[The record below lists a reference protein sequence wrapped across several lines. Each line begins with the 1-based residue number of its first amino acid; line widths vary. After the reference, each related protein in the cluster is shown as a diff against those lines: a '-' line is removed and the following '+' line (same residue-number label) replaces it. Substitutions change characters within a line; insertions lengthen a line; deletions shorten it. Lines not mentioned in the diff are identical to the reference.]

1 MSGAGVT
8 RSAGFQPALSS
19 AFGRTGQRRQRAGSP
34 RSGVIAALALLVLA
48 GPARAVLP
56 GEQLADPKLEA
67 RARHIGAQLR
77 CLVCQNQS
85 IDDSDATLASDLR
98 IILRERLMAG
108 DSDRQAIDFVVRRY
122 GHYVLLNPPFEPE
135 TLLLWLGPGLVLAA
149 GGVWVALMARGRSG
163 AVDAASPLTAEEREQ
178 LARRLDVESA
188 S

>member
-1 MSGAGVT
+1 MKRVAIT
-8 RSAGFQPALSS
+8 L
-19 AFGRTGQRRQRAGSP
+19 
-34 RSGVIAALALLVLA
+34 LALLVLA

-98 IILRERLMAG
+98 IILRERLVAG
-108 DSDRQAIDFVVRRY
+108 DTDREAIDFIVKRY
-122 GHYVLLNPPFEPE
+122 GHYVLLNPPFEPA
-135 TLLLWLGPGLVLAA
+135 TLLLWLGPALVLLG
-149 GGVWVALMARGRSG
+149 GGVWVALMARGRS
-163 AVDAASPLTAEEREQ
+163 DALETASPLTPEEREQ
-178 LARRLDVESA
+178 LARRLDAETA